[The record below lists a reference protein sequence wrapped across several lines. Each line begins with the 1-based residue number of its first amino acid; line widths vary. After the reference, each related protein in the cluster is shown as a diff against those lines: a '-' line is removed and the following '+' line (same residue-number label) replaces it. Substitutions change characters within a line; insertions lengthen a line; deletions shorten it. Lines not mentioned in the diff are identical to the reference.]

1 MVTRNAII
9 LSCPDKKGNY
19 LPGAVSDAQS
29 FRNFLL
35 SPKGGSW
42 RNEEILT
49 FENARWESC
58 ETYIINIVADYQ
70 VIYFTGHGASS
81 ENERLLQLEDY
92 LVPDTFLLNNNP
104 RQLVIIDACRNYLP
118 TISGIPEAEDVYSSF
133 SGEAISRTILDN
145 YILTS
150 PKGKMIVHATQ
161 DGELAID
168 ALHGRGGVFTIA
180 LLTSALLHQT
190 TQEFTPVSIT
200 ELIPE
205 TKRLIKQWGYEQE
218 PCIAFENGNLTVP
231 FMLDADQI
239 EKPEP
244 VIKVKEPSFG
254 NLVGIGLLAFGI
266 YQMLKD

>member
-42 RNEEILT
+42 RKEVILT

-58 ETYIINIVADYQ
+58 ETYISNVVADYQ

-92 LVPDTFLLNNNP
+92 LVPDTFLLNNNL
-104 RQLVIIDACRNYLP
+104 RQLIIVDACRNYLP
-118 TISGIPEAEDVYSSF
+118 TISGISEADDVYASF
-133 SGEAISRTILDN
+133 SGESIARNIFDN

-150 PKGKMIVHATQ
+150 PKGKLFVHATQ

-168 ALHGRGGVFTIA
+168 APLGRGGVFTIA
-180 LLTSALLHQT
+180 LLTSALLHK
-190 TQEFTPVSIT
+190 
-200 ELIPE
+200 
-205 TKRLIKQWGYEQE
+205 TKQ
-218 PCIAFENGNLTVP
+218 
-231 FMLDADQI
+231 
-239 EKPEP
+239 
-244 VIKVKEPSFG
+244 
-254 NLVGIGLLAFGI
+254 VGC
-266 YQMLKD
+266 